1 MRIYWYSSFFPLFF
15 CSLDLLEIGTG
26 LLKQSGKLKMVGEEE
41 AFLSPYHV
49 LGLPHFASIVD
60 EDNIN

>member
-1 MRIYWYSSFFPLFF
+1 
-15 CSLDLLEIGTG
+15 
-26 LLKQSGKLKMVGEEE
+26 MVGEEE

-60 EDNIN
+60 EDNINKKFHVNE

>member
-1 MRIYWYSSFFPLFF
+1 
-15 CSLDLLEIGTG
+15 
-26 LLKQSGKLKMVGEEE
+26 MVGEEE

-60 EDNIN
+60 EDNINKKFHVNVWQNPLQYCEVISLHIIKINFKKYNA